1 MTDVDPKIFAKIKK
15 DDGNVSLENITMR
28 HLTQLIEDLQEL
40 QVIKNFTFTR
50 VSNFQVQMMNQI
62 INLLEL
68 KKAYSYGGN
77 IYLKIDSDIKSP
89 FGFTVKQLDNMPIDI
104 APGKLIKEI

>member
-1 MTDVDPKIFAKIKK
+1 MSIPKYLPKSRQ
-15 DDGNVSLENITMR
+15 DDDNISLENITMR
-28 HLTQLIEDLQEL
+28 HLTQLIEDLQKL

-50 VSNFQVQMMNQI
+50 VSSFQVQMMNQI

-89 FGFTVKQLDNMPIDI
+89 FGFTAQTI
-104 APGKLIKEI
+104 G

>member
-1 MTDVDPKIFAKIKK
+1 MSPITVVQLTDVDPKIFAKIKK

-28 HLTQLIEDLQEL
+28 HLTQLIEDLQKL

-50 VSNFQVQMMNQI
+50 VSSFQVQMMNQI

-68 KKAYSYGGN
+68 TKAYSYGGN

-89 FGFTVKQLDNMPIDI
+89 FGFTAQTI
-104 APGKLIKEI
+104 G